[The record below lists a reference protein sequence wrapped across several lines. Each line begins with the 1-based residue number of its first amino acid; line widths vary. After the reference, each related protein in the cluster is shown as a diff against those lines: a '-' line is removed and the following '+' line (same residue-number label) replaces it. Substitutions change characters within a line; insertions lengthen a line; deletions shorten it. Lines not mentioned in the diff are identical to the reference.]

1 MMGRVQV
8 PPNPLIDATGHHGT
22 HRPHRRFVLELIG
35 D

>member
-22 HRPHRRFVLELIG
+22 HRRFVLELIG